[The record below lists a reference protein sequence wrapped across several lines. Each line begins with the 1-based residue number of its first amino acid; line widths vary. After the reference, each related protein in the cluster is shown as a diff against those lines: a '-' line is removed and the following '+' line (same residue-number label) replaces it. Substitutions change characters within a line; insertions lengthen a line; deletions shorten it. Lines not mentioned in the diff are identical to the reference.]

1 MPENKDQHMA
11 HSRLIMEIV
20 VHWIDTQSDPD
31 FCIVAR
37 VEAFIA
43 GWGLDEALK
52 RSEAYLNAGA
62 DAILMHSKKADPSDI
77 ESFVKAWNNQVSI
90 VLFSWN
96 KVGLKKK
103 KADSGLLI
111 MASSCSPMTE
121 LERAQQQQQSQ
132 AVESTQ
138 ILIYV

>member
-1 MPENKDQHMA
+1 MA
-11 HSRLIMEIV
+11 HPRLIIMEIV
-20 VHWIDTQSDPD
+20 AHWIDTQSDPD

-90 VLFSWN
+90 VLFSWLWPSLTIDWVNWKGHNNDN
-96 KVGLKKK
+96 KARPLK
-103 KADSGLLI
+103 AHI
-111 MASSCSPMTE
+111 Y
-121 LERAQQQQQSQ
+121 
-132 AVESTQ
+132 
-138 ILIYV
+138 IYVRVPLKECTCSHDL

>member
-1 MPENKDQHMA
+1 M
-11 HSRLIMEIV
+11 
-20 VHWIDTQSDPD
+20 
-31 FCIVAR
+31 AR

-111 MASSCSPMTE
+111 MASSCSPITE

-138 ILIYV
+138 ILIYVQVPLRGCTCSHDLLIFFLFFAKFSNNKISCSLK

>member
-1 MPENKDQHMA
+1 M
-11 HSRLIMEIV
+11 
-20 VHWIDTQSDPD
+20 
-31 FCIVAR
+31 AR

-103 KADSGLLI
+103 KRTVAF
-111 MASSCSPMTE
+111 
-121 LERAQQQQQSQ
+121 
-132 AVESTQ
+132 
-138 ILIYV
+138 